1 MFLNHK
7 DHKNEGFIPAT
18 DLEKSVFLSFQRG
31 YIFQVVE
38 TLQLGISLLWGRQLY
53 AFTSP
58 SRFDH
63 EADEPLKL

>member
-38 TLQLGISLLWGRQLY
+38 TLQLGISLLWGEIVIPSLLLQDLIMKLM
-53 AFTSP
+53 SP
-58 SRFDH
+58 
-63 EADEPLKL
+63 